1 MVPMKKL
8 TENTVKE
15 QSFFSHL
22 LNILLGRKNDERY
35 IKLKSANQTLKR
47 EGYKYYSFKRDR
59 VTPQFAKFL
68 FSLYAIVAPLRE
80 FFLKNNDNEY
90 YKKQILVYAQTDSQ
104 RDIAQKLSPA
114 SIKLA
119 ASNNP
124 IKAIAESGQKLFA
137 EFRSGFSAGEGM
149 LINEVYQTVLILKQF
164 CVLDYFACLKKFSY
178 EIEENNFEKDYKFI
192 PASRGYVADFII
204 DFINSLNM
212 LLEIEEFVHV
222 SNFLKT
228 LDGWEQNKLYDL
240 LNRLEELRK
249 MKDKKLF
256 RLFGSLMTQDPEF
269 TEKSA
274 PEGRDIVRPY
284 VENVYQMF
292 RSTVQEIIHEK
303 KLSQFNEYLES
314 VFSYQDL
321 KRLRHYNDDESKK
334 FESRGAN
341 GFAYCNAAM
350 YVQAFIKKYGHG
362 ELEQFMSIFQVVAHS
377 YIPSYIPDF
386 SARCQ
391 DLYDT
396 GTSLFTFDQHLDTD
410 FSEGYKLKSLL
421 DNCRTDEKIIFK
433 LSGEINEINQ
443 QADEIIK
450 TAVAATTDI
459 SKTLEDLL
467 EDRTEKKS
475 IISNWHEIEK
485 QLQKPAKEVLEPM
498 ITHFKNF
505 VSLMKEY
512 QNL

>member
-1 MVPMKKL
+1 MKKL
-8 TENTVKE
+8 TENIE
-15 QSFFSHL
+15 REESFFTRL
-22 LNILLGRKNDERY
+22 VNILLGRSKDEKY
-35 IKLKSANQTLKR
+35 IKIKSINQTLKH
-47 EGYKYYSFKRDR
+47 EGYKFYSLRKDR

-68 FSLYAIVAPLRE
+68 YSLYGTVAPLRE
-80 FFLKNNDNEY
+80 FFLKNNDNEF
-90 YKKQILVYAQTDSQ
+90 YKKQILIYSQTDSQ

-119 ASNNP
+119 ADKNP

-149 LINEVYQTVLILKQF
+149 LINELYQTVLILKQF
-164 CVLDYFACLKKFSY
+164 CVLDFFACLKRFCL
-178 EIEENNFEKDYKFI
+178 EMEENTFGQNYKFT
-192 PASRGYVADFII
+192 PVARGYVADFMI
-204 DFINSLNM
+204 DLINQSNM
-212 LLEIEEFVHV
+212 LLEVEEFHHV

-228 LDGWEQNKLYDL
+228 MDGWDQNKLTDL
-240 LNRLEELRK
+240 LNFMDELRK
-249 MKDKKLF
+249 MRDKRILKML
-256 RLFGSLMTQDPEF
+256 GQVISHDPDF

-292 RSTVQEIIHEK
+292 RSTVQEIVHEK

-321 KRLRHYNDDESKK
+321 KRLRYYNDDESKK
-334 FESRGAN
+334 YESRGAN

-362 ELEQFMSIFQVVAHS
+362 ELEQFTSIFNVAAHS
-377 YIPSYIPDF
+377 YIPSFLPDF
-386 SARCQ
+386 AARCQ
-391 DLYDT
+391 DLYDA
-396 GTSLFTFDQHLDTD
+396 GTSLFTFDQHLNSD

-421 DNCRTDEKIIFK
+421 ENTRNDEKIIFK
-433 LSGEINEINQ
+433 LSGEINELNIQVN
-443 QADEIIK
+443 EIIK
-450 TAVAATTDI
+450 SALDATADI
-459 SKTLEDLL
+459 AKTLTLLL
-467 EDRTEKKS
+467 EDRTQKKS
-475 IISNWHEIEK
+475 TISNWHEVEK
-485 QLQKPAKEVLEPM
+485 QLQKPAAEILTPM
-498 ITHFKNF
+498 IGHFKNF

>member
-1 MVPMKKL
+1 MKKL
-8 TENTVKE
+8 TNNYIEE
-15 QSFFSHL
+15 QSFFTRL
-22 LNILLGRKNDERY
+22 VNVLLGRSKDERY
-35 IKLKSANQTLKR
+35 IKLKSINRTLWH
-47 EGYKYYSFKRDR
+47 EGYKYYSFRKGR

-68 FSLYAIVAPLRE
+68 YSVYEIVAPLRE

-119 ASNNP
+119 STNNS
-124 IKAIAESGQKLFA
+124 IKAVAESGQKLFA

-149 LINEVYQTVLILKQF
+149 VINEVFQIVLILKQF
-164 CVLDYFACLKKFSY
+164 CVLDYYACLKKFCF
-178 EIEENNFEKDYKFI
+178 EMEENTFTEKYKFI
-192 PASRGYVADFII
+192 SVPRDYVADFII
-204 DFINSLNM
+204 DFINYSSM
-212 LLEIEEFVHV
+212 LLEIEDFHHMAD
-222 SNFLKT
+222 FLKT
-228 LDGWEQNKLYDL
+228 LDGWEQNKLTDL
-240 LNRLEELRK
+240 LNLLEELRK
-249 MKDKKLF
+249 MKEKRYLKMIGALM
-256 RLFGSLMTQDPEF
+256 SLDPDF

-284 VENVYQMF
+284 VENIYQMF

-334 FESRGAN
+334 YESRGAN

-362 ELEQFMSIFQVVAHS
+362 ELEQFMSIFQVAAHS
-377 YIPSYIPDF
+377 YIPSYIPDLV
-386 SARCQ
+386 ARCQ

-410 FSEGYKLKSLL
+410 FSEGYKLKNLL
-421 DNCRTDEKIIFK
+421 ENCRNDEKIVFK
-433 LSGEINEINQ
+433 LSGEINEINSQ
-443 QADEIIK
+443 VNDIIR
-450 TAVAATTDI
+450 AAIEATTDI
-459 SKTLEDLL
+459 GKLLAALLDDRLQKKT
-467 EDRTEKKS
+467 
-475 IISNWHEIEK
+475 IISNWHEVEK
-485 QLQKPAKEVLEPM
+485 QMQKTAKEVLEPM

-505 VSLMKEY
+505 VNLMKEY

>member
-1 MVPMKKL
+1 
-8 TENTVKE
+8 
-15 QSFFSHL
+15 
-22 LNILLGRKNDERY
+22 
-35 IKLKSANQTLKR
+35 
-47 EGYKYYSFKRDR
+47 
-59 VTPQFAKFL
+59 
-68 FSLYAIVAPLRE
+68 
-80 FFLKNNDNEY
+80 
-90 YKKQILVYAQTDSQ
+90 
-104 RDIAQKLSPA
+104 
-114 SIKLA
+114 
-119 ASNNP
+119 
-124 IKAIAESGQKLFA
+124 
-137 EFRSGFSAGEGM
+137 
-149 LINEVYQTVLILKQF
+149 
-164 CVLDYFACLKKFSY
+164 
-178 EIEENNFEKDYKFI
+178 
-192 PASRGYVADFII
+192 
-204 DFINSLNM
+204 INSLNM